1 MKDINLDINVEHL
14 TRVEGHGNIVVDVKN
29 GEIKE
34 CQWQVVEA
42 PRFFEAMVRGRKWD
56 ELAHITAR
64 ICGICSVGHTM
75 ASLKAT
81 EAAMGII
88 PSKQTVRLR
97 KLLKHGETLQS
108 HILHVGYLVLPDL
121 AGVKSVFPLAETHK
135 DELLTVI
142 RIHRLANEICDLVG
156 GRTTHPISAVVNGFT
171 KLPDPK
177 DLLNI
182 KEKCKNALADLQAVA
197 GLFKS
202 LAERIPS
209 FERETEYIALTSD
222 EEYAIYDGRIGSTD
236 GGIFPVDRYLE
247 ITNEYV
253 VPQSTAKYTRHNRDS
268 YMVGALARFNLNHE
282 QLTPLAKK
290 TAKDLGLKAICYN
303 SYMNSV
309 AQLVE
314 SVYSV
319 EECIRL
325 IDEILTEGLKEEDR
339 RISVKAGRGIGA
351 VDVPR
356 GLLIHDYTYNK
367 DGVCLEANCVIPTNQ
382 NHGNIQKDMEAI
394 LPGIIDKPQD
404 EVTLTLEMLVRAYDP
419 CLSCSA
425 HFLKVK
431 FI

>member
-1 MKDINLDINVEHL
+1 MKSVNFNINIEHI

-56 ELAHITAR
+56 ELAHITSR

-81 EAAMGII
+81 EAAFGIT
-88 PSKQTVRLR
+88 PSEQTVRLR
-97 KLLKHGETLQS
+97 KILKHGENFQS

-121 AGVKSVFPLAETHK
+121 AGVGSVFPLAETHK
-135 DELLTVI
+135 EELLTVI
-142 RIHRLANEICDLVG
+142 RLHRLSNDICDIVG

-171 KLPDPK
+171 KLSDPK
-177 DLLNI
+177 ALLDI
-182 KEKCKNALADLQAVA
+182 KKRCKDALDDLQKVA
-197 GLFKS
+197 SLVKS
-202 LAERIPS
+202 LSEKIPA
-209 FERETEYIALTSD
+209 FERETEYIALKSD
-222 EEYAIYDGRIGSTD
+222 KEYAIYEGEIGSTD
-236 GGIFPVDRYLE
+236 TGTCPVERYRE
-247 ITNEYV
+247 IVNEYV
-253 VPQSTAKYTRHNRDS
+253 VPQSTAKYARHNRDS

-282 QLTPLAKK
+282 KLTPLAKK
-290 TAKDLGLKAICYN
+290 VAEDLGLKATCYN

-314 SVYSV
+314 CVYSV

-339 RISVKAGRGIGA
+339 RISVKAGRGIGV

-356 GLLIHDYTYNK
+356 GMLIHDYTYNK
-367 DGVCLEANCVIPTNQ
+367 DGMCVEANCVIPTNQ
-382 NHGNIQKDMEAI
+382 NHGNIQKDMEAL
-394 LPGIIDKPQD
+394 LPTIIDKPQA
-404 EVTLTLEMLVRAYDP
+404 EIRLALEMLVRAYDP
-419 CLSCSA
+419 CISCST
-425 HFLKVK
+425 HFLKVE